1 MSSQSNRFKK
11 ILNFL
16 FWVLT
21 GLLLFLVMLCV
32 FAWIFWFIYEVLL
45 PMIFGKENS
54 RWILRHSNAL
64 IVISALILS
73 IYFFFFGGIYQ
84 QFKKFSI
91 QGDEG
96 NFPFLLLLAVIFLA
110 GCAGGEPRS
119 PSAKT
124 RDFFAAAHEANCAAV
139 RCLSPNQ
146 VDLSGYTR
154 FMGIKYPQTQKVDV
168 LSCPPSRPYQAF
180 AVLASPAPGAAET
193 SDHNWLEDL
202 KTQARALG
210 ADAIILSRRADSDGV
225 PGQQQSCQIEA
236 IAVKYRR

>member
-1 MSSQSNRFKK
+1 MRSRH
-11 ILNFL
+11 
-16 FWVLT
+16 
-21 GLLLFLVMLCV
+21 
-32 FAWIFWFIYEVLL
+32 L
-45 PMIFGKENS
+45 PVS
-54 RWILRHSNAL
+54 
-64 IVISALILS
+64 
-73 IYFFFFGGIYQ
+73 
-84 QFKKFSI
+84 
-91 QGDEG
+91 
-96 NFPFLLLLAVIFLA
+96 LLLAAIFLA

-119 PSAKT
+119 SSDEA
-124 RDFFAAAHEANCAAV
+124 RAFFAAAQEANCSAV
-139 RCLSPNQ
+139 RGLSPNQ

-154 FMGIKYPQTQKVDV
+154 FMGVKYPPTQKVDV

-193 SDHNWLEDL
+193 SDPNWLEGL